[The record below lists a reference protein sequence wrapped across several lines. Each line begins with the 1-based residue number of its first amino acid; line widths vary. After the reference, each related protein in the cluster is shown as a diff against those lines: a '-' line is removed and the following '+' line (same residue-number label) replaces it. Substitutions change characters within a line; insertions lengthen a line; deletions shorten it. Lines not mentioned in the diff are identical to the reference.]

1 MKETTFIENNKEKW
15 AEFER
20 LSEKN
25 TNDPDKLSELF
36 VELTE
41 DLSYAK
47 TFYPKRSVRV
57 YLNYLAQKVYVSFN
71 KQKRTFF
78 STFLDFWYEKLPLE
92 MYRGRKELLYA
103 FLFFAVAVIIGAVSS
118 HIDPEFSRVILGNDY
133 VDMTNDFIN
142 EGDPMAVYKQQ
153 EEGAMFLS
161 ITINNIRVA
170 FFAFILGVF
179 FSVGSVFLLVS
190 NGIMLGAFQYFFYI
204 KGLFLTSFLVIWIHG
219 TFEISVI
226 IIAGAAGI
234 VLGNGLLFPKT
245 LTRSQSLQISAR
257 RGMNMLLGTLPIFV
271 IAGFL
276 EGYVTRHTEMPD
288 EVKWFIILT
297 SLSIIIGYFV
307 IYPFKVANRTHFD
320 GVVEEKPVHIESV
333 VLEKHR
339 IREIGHTF
347 YDTFRFYR
355 QGFGSFSKVIFGVNL
370 PLILLYLF
378 YLYAT
383 NPFADYLLDESE
395 VLGITMAF
403 NNFDGIDWPGILFNI
418 VLISINVATVVH
430 CAAYIGKNQPKE
442 YFKEW
447 LKSIWP
453 MLMKTLILVGVLYL
467 FVCFAPVFFSWMLF
481 FVSPFI
487 VMVLYPVISGEE
499 SFIKGIGKGFLYGRK
514 DWGLTLITVF
524 MTVGLAYMFTWVYH
538 NPIVF
543 LKGWDIK
550 SFVLDEIIRWHTV
563 TVFDN
568 FLTIKNFISSL
579 FILVIIQ
586 LLIPILIIAFTFQYW
601 SVEDKEESISLRKR
615 FKKFATS
622 NKMFEQL

>member
-1 MKETTFIENNKEKW
+1 MKETTFIENNKAKW

-25 TNDPDKLSELF
+25 TTDPDKLSDLF
-36 VELTE
+36 IELTE

-78 STFLDFWYEKLPLE
+78 ATFLDFWYEKLPLE
-92 MYRGRKELLYA
+92 MYKGRKELLYA
-103 FLFFAVAVIIGAVSS
+103 FLFFAIAIVIGAVSS
-118 HIDPEFSRVILGNDY
+118 HIDPEFSRVILGDQY
-133 VDMTNDFIN
+133 VDMTNEFIN

-153 EEGAMFLS
+153 DEGSMFLD
-161 ITINNIRVA
+161 ITRNNIQVA
-170 FFAFILGVF
+170 FFAFILGIF

-245 LTRSQSLQISAR
+245 LTRAQSLQISAR

-271 IAGFL
+271 VAGFL

-288 EVKWFIILT
+288 EVKWAIILI
-297 SLSIIIGYFV
+297 SLSIILGYFV
-307 IYPFKVANRTHFD
+307 IYPFRVAKRTHFD
-320 GVVEEKPVHIESV
+320 GVVEEKPVHMDKV
-333 VLEKHR
+333 VLVKHS
-339 IREIGHTF
+339 IRDLGHIF

-355 QGFGSFSKVIFGVNL
+355 QSFGSLAKIIFGVNL
-370 PLILLYLF
+370 PIIILYLLYL
-378 YLYAT
+378 YST
-383 NPFADYLLDESE
+383 NPFGDYLLEESE
-395 VLGITMAF
+395 IMGITTAF
-403 NNFDGIDWPGILFNI
+403 NRFDGIDWIGIVMNI
-418 VLISINVATVVH
+418 LLISINVATVIH
-430 CAAYIGKNQPKE
+430 CTSFMGKKQPIH
-442 YFKEW
+442 YFKVW
-447 LKSIWP
+447 AKTIWP
-453 MLMKTLILVGVLYL
+453 MLLKSFILISILYL
-467 FVCFAPVFFSWMLF
+467 FMFFAPAFLSWLLI

-487 VMVLYPVISGEE
+487 AMIFYPVISGEKT
-499 SFIKGIGKGFLYGRK
+499 FFKGIGKGFKYGRK
-514 DWGLTLITVF
+514 DWGQTLVSVI
-524 MTVGLAYMFTWVYH
+524 MIGGLAYVFTWIYH
-538 NPIVF
+538 NPF
-543 LKGWDIK
+543 LPDFDLK
-550 SFVLDEIIRWHTV
+550 SFVLDEIVRWHTV

-579 FILVIIQ
+579 FLLLIIQ
-586 LLIPILIIAFTFQYW
+586 LLIPMLFIALSFQYW
-601 SVEDKEESISLRKR
+601 SIEDKEESISLRKR
-615 FKKFATS
+615 FDKFATH
-622 NKMFEQL
+622 NKMFEKP

>member
-1 MKETTFIENNKEKW
+1 MKETTFIENNKAKW

-20 LSEKN
+20 LSDKN
-25 TNDPDKLSELF
+25 STDPDKLSDLF
-36 VELTE
+36 IELTE

-57 YLNYLAQKVYVSFN
+57 YLNYLAQKVFVSFN
-71 KQKRTFF
+71 KQKRAFF

-92 MYRGRKELLYA
+92 MYKGRKELLYA
-103 FLFFAVAVIIGAVSS
+103 FLFFTIAIVIGAVSS
-118 HIDPEFSRVILGNDY
+118 YIDPEFSRVILGDYY

-161 ITINNIRVA
+161 ITINNIQVA

-245 LTRSQSLQISAR
+245 LTRTQSLQISAR
-257 RGMNMLLGTLPIFV
+257 RGMNMLLGTIPIFV

-288 EVKWFIILT
+288 EAKWAIILT
-297 SLSIIIGYFV
+297 SLSIIVGYFV
-307 IYPFKVANRTHFD
+307 IYPFRVAKRTQFD
-320 GVVEEKPVHIESV
+320 GVVEEKPIHIEQV

-339 IREIGHTF
+339 IRDLGHIF

-355 QGFGSFSKVIFGVNL
+355 QNFGAIAKVIFGVNL
-370 PLILLYLF
+370 PLIVLYLF
-378 YLYAT
+378 YLYST
-383 NPFADYLLDESE
+383 NPFGDYLLDESE
-395 VLGITMAF
+395 TMGITMAF
-403 NNFDGIDWPGILFNI
+403 NQFDGINWVGIFVNI
-418 VLISINVATVVH
+418 LLITINVATVIH
-430 CAAYIGKNQPKE
+430 CATFINKKLPDSYMKVWIKTIWTML
-442 YFKEW
+442 FKTFI
-447 LKSIWP
+447 LISIF
-453 MLMKTLILVGVLYL
+453 YL
-467 FVCFAPVFFSWMLF
+467 FLVFAPAFVSWLMI

-487 VMVLYPVISGEE
+487 VLIFYPAISGEKT
-499 SFIKGIGKGFLYGRK
+499 FWKGIGKGMLYGRK
-514 DWGLTLITVF
+514 DWGLTLITVLV
-524 MTVGLAYMFTWVYH
+524 MGGLAYIFTWIYH
-538 NPIVF
+538 NPF
-543 LKGWDIK
+543 LVEFDLK
-550 SFVLDEIIRWHTV
+550 SFVLDELIKWHTI

-579 FILVIIQ
+579 FILFIFQ
-586 LLIPILIIAFTFQYW
+586 LLIPLLVIAFSFQYW
-601 SVEDKEESISLRKR
+601 SIEDKEESISLRKR
-615 FKKFATS
+615 FQKFATS
-622 NKMFEQL
+622 NKMFEQP